1 MLHPPAFSNFKT
13 RSRHRTQLRLSPPRH
28 RTGGAD
34 DGRTAHGTPPASA
47 GRRRGRGVARA
58 LVLVCLLCLSSLA
71 GPAANKPER
80 VEWFR
85 DLGLGLFIHWSL
97 DSQLTSVISHAM
109 VGADE
114 AFLQRYVEELPRS
127 FNPKK
132 FDPREWARVAGLAGF
147 RYVVFTAKHHSGF
160 CMFRTATTD
169 FNIINT
175 PFGRDT
181 AKELADAFRA
191 EGIAVGWYFSPDDFH
206 FLHRQGTRISRLRAE
221 ALPPNN
227 PDLLKLNLAQ
237 ERELMTN
244 YGPIDVVFFDPPTNA
259 ALPRDEIVQEMKELI
274 WELSPDTVVTRG
286 EIETPEQYT
295 PGVPLEGAWEG
306 NMTMG
311 TQWQYRGTNEHYKS
325 GTQLIGAWIETRA
338 KGGNFL
344 LNIGPMP
351 SGELPVEQEAR
362 MREMALWNMV
372 NSEAV
377 GAVRPWVITNEGDI
391 WFTRA
396 KDADTVYAFVP
407 GADWGWGTQKTVLLQ
422 SVVANAETEVRVL
435 GQNEQVLEYR
445 PDIEPRTEW
454 EQTADGLRIRAYRA
468 QRLYNDRRW
477 PNPVVLKIERAKPG
491 LDPPE
496 VETLPNAAW
505 GTRGAQLHAALRSL
519 GDAASVRVGFE
530 YRRRKST
537 AEMYE
542 PDDTWKPIGNKL
554 ARMTAPGEYSARIT
568 GIDSSRAWEYR
579 AVVEHPKVRL
589 TGQSFTLVAR

>member
-1 MLHPPAFSNFKT
+1 M
-13 RSRHRTQLRLSPPRH
+13 QRL
-28 RTGGAD
+28 G
-34 DGRTAHGTPPASA
+34 
-47 GRRRGRGVARA
+47 
-58 LVLVCLLCLSSLA
+58 LVCLLLLA
-71 GPAANKPER
+71 SAGAPGANKPER

-97 DSQLTSVISHAM
+97 DSQITSVISHAM
-109 VGADE
+109 VGADDE
-114 AFLQRYVEELPRS
+114 FLQRYVRELPRS

-132 FDPREWARVAGLAGF
+132 FDPREWARVARLAGF

-160 CMFRTATTD
+160 CMFETATTD
-169 FNIINT
+169 FNIVNT
-175 PFGRDT
+175 PFGQDT
-181 AKELADAFRA
+181 AKAIADAFRA
-191 EGIAVGWYFSPDDFH
+191 EGIAIGWYFSPDDFH
-206 FLHRQGTRISRLRAE
+206 FLYRQGTLISRLRAE
-221 ALPPNN
+221 VLPPNN
-227 PDLLKLNLAQ
+227 PGLLALNLAQ

-244 YGPIDVVFFDPPTNA
+244 YGQIDVVFFDPPTGA
-259 ALPRDEIVQEMKELI
+259 ALPRDDIVDEMKELI

-325 GTQLIGAWIETRA
+325 GEVLIGTWIETRA

-372 NSEAV
+372 NAEAV
-377 GAVRPWVITNEGDI
+377 GAVRPWVITNEGDV
-391 WFTRA
+391 WFTKA

-407 GADWGWGTQKTVLLQ
+407 GAGWNLGTQKTVLLR
-422 SVVANAETEVRVL
+422 SVKAEQDTTVRVL
-435 GQNEQVLEYR
+435 GQNETVLEYQ
-445 PDIEPRTEW
+445 PAVTPKTEW
-454 EQTADGLRIRAYRA
+454 EQTPDGLRIRAYRA

-477 PNPVVLKIERAKPG
+477 PNPVVIKITNAMPG
-491 LDPPE
+491 LQPPE
-496 VETLPNAAW
+496 VETITDASWGNA
-505 GTRGAQLHAALRSL
+505 GAVLRADLRSL
-519 GDAASVRVGFE
+519 GDATVVRVGFE
-530 YRRRKST
+530 YRRKKGT

-542 PDDTWKPIGNKL
+542 DDDPWKLVGKKL
-554 ARMTAPGEYSARIT
+554 SAMAAPGEFSARLARVDT
-568 GIDSSRAWEYR
+568 KRAWEYR

-589 TGQSFTLVAR
+589 FGQTATLAAQ